1 MSRRHRKLI
10 YLVGFMGSGKS
21 TVGALLARE
30 LNWSFIDLDNTIEA
44 AEGRTIRD
52 IFETEG
58 EASFRTIERAVLTE
72 ASKTDSAVISLGGGT
87 FVQKPNLEFI
97 QQIEGVTIWLD
108 CSLAVLRQRCAGMTN
123 RPLFRDPA
131 SFEQLYQQRLP
142 YYQLADYRISTENRP
157 PHEVVRQILRLEI
170 F

>member
-1 MSRRHRKLI
+1 MARHRRKLI

-44 AEGRTIRD
+44 VEGRTIRE

-58 EASFRTIERAVLTE
+58 EAPFRTMEHAVLTE
-72 ASKTDSAVISLGGGT
+72 ASRTEPAVISLGGGT
-87 FVQKPNLEFI
+87 FVQRPNLDFI
-97 QQIEGVTIWLD
+97 REVEGVTIWLD
-108 CSLAVLRQRCAGMTN
+108 CSIGVLRLRCAGMTN

-131 SFEQLYQQRLP
+131 SFEQLYSQRLP
-142 YYQLADYRISTENRP
+142 YYQLADHRISTEGRSP
-157 PHEVVRQILRLEI
+157 DEVVKQILRLEI

>member
-1 MSRRHRKLI
+1 MARRRRKLV

-21 TVGALLARE
+21 TVGAALARE
-30 LNWSFIDLDNTIEA
+30 LNWPFIDLDNTIEA
-44 AEGRTIRD
+44 AEGRTIRE
-52 IFETEG
+52 IFEAEG
-58 EASFRTIERAVLTE
+58 EAPFRTIEHAVLTE
-72 ASKTDSAVISLGGGT
+72 ASKTEPAVISLGGGT

-97 QQIEGVTIWLD
+97 RQVDGVTIWLD
-108 CSLAVLRQRCAGMTN
+108 CSIAVLRHRCSGMTN

-142 YYQLADYRISTENRP
+142 YYQLADYRISTETRSP
-157 PHEVVRQILRLEI
+157 DEVVKQIVRLEI